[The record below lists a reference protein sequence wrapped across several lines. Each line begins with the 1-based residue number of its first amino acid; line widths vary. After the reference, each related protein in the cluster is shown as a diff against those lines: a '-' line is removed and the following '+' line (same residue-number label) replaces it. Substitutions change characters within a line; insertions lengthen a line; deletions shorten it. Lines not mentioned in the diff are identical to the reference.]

1 MTAIGGG
8 LNWSAQHTNLLAR
21 WSVGHETA
29 TSHLLLGGSAVVV
42 EGHIIRKTA
51 DIQFGVEMTV
61 RIAATDEHSVSTV
74 NTHVG
79 QRQGL
84 VVKQEVR
91 DCLGHGLSERERGQS
106 ANNAIGW

>member
-1 MTAIGGG
+1 M
-8 LNWSAQHTNLLAR
+8 
-21 WSVGHETA
+21 
-29 TSHLLLGGSAVVV
+29 V

-91 DCLGHGLSERERGQS
+91 DCLGMAYQS
-106 ANNAIGW
+106 ASAANRRITL

>member
-1 MTAIGGG
+1 M
-8 LNWSAQHTNLLAR
+8 
-21 WSVGHETA
+21 
-29 TSHLLLGGSAVVV
+29 V

-91 DCLGHGLSERERGQS
+91 DCLGHRLSERERGQS
-106 ANNAIGW
+106 ANNALGW

>member
-1 MTAIGGG
+1 
-8 LNWSAQHTNLLAR
+8 
-21 WSVGHETA
+21 
-29 TSHLLLGGSAVVV
+29 
-42 EGHIIRKTA
+42 
-51 DIQFGVEMTV
+51 MTV